1 MAKNNKTISS
11 NIKKLQLQI
20 LVIFITIV
28 FIMTTA
34 VVVVILG
41 KSSSSTKK
49 TVSGLVAA
57 NSSQL
62 EMNINS
68 YLSKVET
75 TAALLFSDD
84 DYYQY
89 DATDESLD
97 EYTKVKSEEKIQAR
111 IVDLGLMENYADF
124 GIVYANDYTVGWI
137 SLTTSGMFPSGGMY
151 EQMSGYIT
159 DDNKESGWVFGLCD
173 NFERMYYVKR
183 INPNAILLVSFYTRE
198 LTSVFEYP
206 EELKGMTIRLI
217 NDDNTILYSSE
228 KDEIGSTVPEAEVGL
243 IGTDQELSVTTNK
256 YFVNTNI
263 CENGW
268 RVVCFVPMDIVIE
281 QNRSLQRF
289 ALVFSIVIGIIFA
302 VVGFYLIHKISK
314 PVDGIL
320 SNLQNKA
327 ERDQLSGLLNKIS
340 YQDMVAGRL
349 PKLNSA
355 TTIVLIIFDVDNFK
369 KINDNLGH
377 AYGDQVITRIGRLA
391 RDLFGGF
398 ALVGRIGGDE
408 FSVYIEYA
416 EGSQMNVP
424 YMTEAHVRSLQNEFD
439 IEFKEEHEKCNV
451 SLSVGAFIGKAA
463 NSSFDEIYKKA
474 DSALYYSKRNG
485 KHRYTQYSD
494 EMGEAQDE

>member
-1 MAKNNKTISS
+1 
-11 NIKKLQLQI
+11 
-20 LVIFITIV
+20 
-28 FIMTTA
+28 
-34 VVVVILG
+34 
-41 KSSSSTKK
+41 
-49 TVSGLVAA
+49 
-57 NSSQL
+57 
-62 EMNINS
+62 
-68 YLSKVET
+68 
-75 TAALLFSDD
+75 
-84 DYYQY
+84 
-89 DATDESLD
+89 
-97 EYTKVKSEEKIQAR
+97 
-111 IVDLGLMENYADF
+111 
-124 GIVYANDYTVGWI
+124 
-137 SLTTSGMFPSGGMY
+137 MY